1 MRLSYRYLID
11 PVDTRLALRALNFRD
26 VVGIDTETYW
36 ESETRTAH
44 LSLLQVATLEGEVVV
59 IDALAAGIDEAREF
73 LESNALLKVA
83 HNAAFDHG
91 ALSSAGFTPRALL
104 DTLRMAR
111 RNLDLESFSL
121 ASVARHL
128 LGLTVDKTLQK
139 SNWLRRPLDRAQ
151 LDYAALDA
159 KLALDVYVAMKDQ
172 LNDAARF
179 EVEQLRARLDWKKP
193 PEVSK
198 GFVRPPT
205 SSERKAQLQRI

>member
-11 PVDTRLALRALNFRD
+11 PIDTRQALRAIDFRD
-26 VVGIDTETYW
+26 VVGLDTETYW
-36 ESETRTAH
+36 ESETRTSH
-44 LSLLQVATLEGEVVV
+44 LSLLQLATLEGQVLV
-59 IDALAAGIDEAREF
+59 IDALAAGIGEAREF
-73 LESNALLKVA
+73 LESEAILKVA
-83 HNAAFDHG
+83 HNAGFDHG
-91 ALSSAGFTPRALL
+91 ALSSAGFSPQALL
-104 DTLRMAR
+104 DTLRLTR

-159 KLALDVYVAMKDQ
+159 KLVLDVYVAMKGQ
-172 LNDAARF
+172 LTDPGHF
-179 EVEQLRARLDWKKP
+179 EDEQRRARLDWKRP
-193 PEVSK
+193 AENTT

-205 SSERKAQLQRI
+205 SSERKAQLQRM